1 MTAVTALAGGRAQ
14 RLALAADR
22 LGWVAVGLGGLLL
35 SFVTISTIVG
45 FAPAGRTFAD
55 WLTYVHAVERMFAGV
70 PIYAPEQLAGRYVL
84 VNVTLFGYAYPPSS
98 VPLFIPFVSFP
109 VGLIAWL
116 TVNVGLLITGVV
128 AVLKRERGRVR
139 PLELALALLALAFF
153 PGFADGVAWGNA
165 SVGLAGFLAWA
176 WVVGRGQRPVGAL
189 TGLGA
194 TIKLVPG
201 ALIFW
206 ATPRTFP
213 RVVLIAAAVAAALFV
228 ATLPLVGV
236 GSWADYLTALSLSEP
251 ACGVDVPVS
260 LACLLKPMIGIG
272 PAKLAGILVALAAGV
287 GAIVVRPRLLSF
299 GLVVV
304 AWLAPVTDLH
314 FHYLL
319 VVYVLA
325 VVSGARWMQR
335 WSGGP
340 MSSDESVPSQGRP
353 RSR

>member
-1 MTAVTALAGGRAQ
+1 MTTFSALATPRAQ

-22 LGWVAVGLGGLLL
+22 LGWVAVALATLLL

-55 WLTYVHAVERMFAGV
+55 WLTYVHAVERMFAGL

-98 VPLFIPFVSFP
+98 VPLFIPFASYP
-109 VGLIAWL
+109 VGLVVWL
-116 TVNVGLLITGVV
+116 TVNVGLLVTGVV
-128 AVLKRERGRVR
+128 ATLERERGRVR
-139 PLELALALLALAFF
+139 PLELALALLVLAFF

-165 SVGLAGFLAWA
+165 SVGLAGFLAWT
-176 WVVGRGQRPVGAL
+176 WVIGRGRLPVGAL
-189 TGLGA
+189 AGLGA

-206 ATPRTFP
+206 STPRTFA
-213 RVVLIAAAVAAALFV
+213 RVVAIAAAVAVALFIM
-228 ATLPLVGV
+228 TLPLVGFA
-236 GSWADYLTALSLSEP
+236 SWADYVKALSLSEP
-251 ACGVDVPVS
+251 ACGAEVPVS
-260 LACLLKPMIGIG
+260 LACVLKPIVGIG
-272 PAKLAGILVALAAGV
+272 PAKLAGIVVALAAGI
-287 GAIVVRPRLLSF
+287 GAVFVRPPLVAF

-319 VVYVLA
+319 VIYVLS
-325 VVSGARWMQR
+325 VVAGARSLQR
-335 WSGGP
+335 WSTRAEATHDP
-340 MSSDESVPSQGRP
+340 LATDLRRP
-353 RSR
+353 

>member
-1 MTAVTALAGGRAQ
+1 MTTFSALATPRVQ

-22 LGWVAVGLGGLLL
+22 LGWVAVALAALLL

-55 WLTYVHAVERMFAGV
+55 WLTYVHAVERMFAGL
-70 PIYAPEQLAGRYVL
+70 PIYAPEQLAGQYVL

-98 VPLFIPFVSFP
+98 VPLFIPFASYP
-109 VGLIAWL
+109 VGLVAWL
-116 TVNVGLLITGVV
+116 TVSVGLLITGVI
-128 AVLKRERGRVR
+128 AILKRERGRVR
-139 PLELALALLALAFF
+139 ALELALALLVLGFF

-165 SVGLAGFLAWA
+165 SVGLAGCLAWA
-176 WVVGRGQRPVGAL
+176 WVIGRGRVPVGAFA
-189 TGLGA
+189 GLGA

-206 ATPRTFP
+206 STPRTFP
-213 RVVLIAAAVAAALFV
+213 RVLVAAAAVAGALFV
-228 ATLPLVGV
+228 LTLPLVGLT
-236 GSWADYLTALSLSEP
+236 SWTDYITALSLSEP

-260 LACLLKPMIGIG
+260 LACVLKPILGIG
-272 PAKLAGILVALAAGV
+272 PAKLAGMLLALVAGIAAVFVRAPLA
-287 GAIVVRPRLLSF
+287 SF

-319 VVYVLA
+319 VIYVLA
-325 VVSGARWMQR
+325 VIAGARWLQR
-335 WSGGP
+335 RSNRA
-340 MSSDESVPSQGRP
+340 VPTSHPLAADTRTA
-353 RSR
+353 

>member
-1 MTAVTALAGGRAQ
+1 MTTFSLQSTNRAQ

-35 SFVTISTIVG
+35 SFVTISTIVA
-45 FAPAGRTFAD
+45 FAPVGRTFAD
-55 WLTYVHAVERMFAGV
+55 WLTYMHAVDRMFAGL
-70 PIYAPEQLAGRYVL
+70 PIYAPEQLNGQYVL

-98 VPLFIPFVSFP
+98 VPLFLPFASYP
-109 VGLIAWL
+109 VGLVAWL
-116 TVNVGLLITGVV
+116 TVNVGLLITGVI
-128 AVLKRERGRVR
+128 AILKRERGRVR
-139 PLELALALLALAFF
+139 PLELALALLVLGFF

-165 SVGLAGFLAWA
+165 SVGLAGCLAWA
-176 WVVGRGQRPVGAL
+176 WVMGRGRMPVGGFA
-189 TGLGA
+189 GLGA

-206 ATPRTFP
+206 STPRTFP
-213 RVVLIAAAVAAALFV
+213 RVLVGAAAVAGALFV
-228 ATLPLVGV
+228 LTLPLVGLA
-236 GSWADYLTALSLSEP
+236 SWADYVTALSFSEP

-272 PAKLAGILVALAAGV
+272 PAKLAGILLALGAGIAAV
-287 GAIVVRPRLLSF
+287 FVRASLASF

-319 VVYVLA
+319 VIYVLA
-325 VVSGARWMQR
+325 VIAGARWRQR
-335 WSGGP
+335 WTTRAA
-340 MSSDESVPSQGRP
+340 VPGDPLAAEIRTA
-353 RSR
+353 

>member
-1 MTAVTALAGGRAQ
+1 MTTFSALATPRAQ

-22 LGWVAVGLGGLLL
+22 LGWVATALAALLL
-35 SFVTISTIVG
+35 SFVVISTIVG

-55 WLTYVHAVERMFAGV
+55 WLTYVHAVERLFAGQ
-70 PIYAPEQLAGRYVL
+70 PIYAPEQLAGQYVL

-98 VPLFIPFVSFP
+98 VPLFIPFASYP
-109 VGLIAWL
+109 VGLVAWL
-116 TVNVGLLITGVV
+116 TVNVGLLLTGVI
-128 AVLKRERGRVR
+128 AILRRERGRVR
-139 PLELALALLALAFF
+139 PLELSVALLVLAFF

-165 SVGLAGFLAWA
+165 SVGLAGLLAWS
-176 WVVGRGQRPVGAL
+176 WVVGRGRAPVGGL

-201 ALIFW
+201 ALVFW

-213 RVVLIAAAVAAALFV
+213 RSAAITAATAGALFI
-228 ATLPLVGV
+228 ATLPWVGLH
-236 GSWADYLTALSLSEP
+236 SWADYVKALSLSEP

-260 LACLLKPMIGIG
+260 LACVLKPTLGVG
-272 PAKLAGILVALAAGV
+272 PAKLAGIVLALVAGI
-287 GAIVVRPRLLSF
+287 GAIFVRPLVLSF
-299 GLVVV
+299 TLVVV

-325 VVSGARWMQR
+325 VVAAARWLQR
-335 WSGGP
+335 WTDRGSTTHA
-340 MSSDESVPSQGRP
+340 PSAADGRTV
-353 RSR
+353 

>member
-14 RLALAADR
+14 RLAVAADR
-22 LGWVAVGLGGLLL
+22 LGWVAVALGGLLL

-55 WLTYVHAVERMFAGV
+55 WLTYVHAVERMSAGL

-98 VPLFIPFVSFP
+98 VPLFIPFASYP

-128 AVLKRERGRVR
+128 AILERERGRVR
-139 PLELALALLALAFF
+139 SLELAVALLVLAFF

-165 SVGLAGFLAWA
+165 SVGLAGVMAWA
-176 WVVGRGQRPVGAL
+176 WVIGRGGLVIGAL
-189 TGLGA
+189 GGLGA

-206 ATPRTFP
+206 STPRTFP
-213 RVVLIAAAVAAALFV
+213 RLLAVTAAVAG
-228 ATLPLVGV
+228 TLCVVTIPLVGV
-236 GSWADYLTALSLSEP
+236 GSWADYVRALSLSEP

-260 LACLLKPMIGIG
+260 LACLLKPILGIG
-272 PAKLAGILVALAAGV
+272 PAKLAGILLAVAAGIAAV
-287 GAIVVRPRLLSF
+287 FVRPPLFAF
-299 GLVVV
+299 GLVVA

-325 VVSGARWMQR
+325 VVTGARWLQR
-335 WSGGP
+335 WSTRATAGVADP
-340 MSSDESVPSQGRP
+340 PAADMRAA
-353 RSR
+353 